1 MDLVLLTEELV
12 KALAIDKDSVNVK
25 EFPTDEEDTVLI
37 QVMVNSEDVGR
48 VIGKSGKN
56 ANAIRTLVQ
65 ASSYLKDNK
74 NTSYFMRFLHM
85 YIAFIIFI

>member
-12 KALAIDKDSVNVK
+12 KSLAQDKESVSVK
-25 EFPTDEEDTVLI
+25 EFDTDEEDTILI

-48 VIGKSGKN
+48 VIGKSGRN

-65 ASSYLKDNK
+65 ASSFLKDNK
-74 NTSYFMRFLHM
+74 KVKINIDSF
-85 YIAFIIFI
+85 